1 MIIMKKPKK
10 EKKNKIEIYKEKIEN
25 FLRNILSATNYVA
38 VLCRSSVCS
47 LASPPP
53 IPLNSSHPTSF

>member
-25 FLRNILSATNYVA
+25 FLRIILSATNYVA
-38 VLCRSSVCS
+38 VLCRSSVCG
-47 LASPPP
+47 LASPP
-53 IPLNSSHPTSF
+53 SHSAE